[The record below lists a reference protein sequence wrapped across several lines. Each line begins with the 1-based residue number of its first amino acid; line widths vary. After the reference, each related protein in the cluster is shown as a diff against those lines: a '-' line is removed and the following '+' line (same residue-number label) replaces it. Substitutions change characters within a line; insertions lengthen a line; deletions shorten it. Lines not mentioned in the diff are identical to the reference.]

1 MEKLSTKQRFIK
13 VILDIIKVTL
23 DIIIT
28 ISLFLG
34 KIFVLQTLINWFLIP
49 IFSLQPIGFLTV
61 MGVNLIF
68 NLLRRL
74 PPYKDFKE
82 KSETMNEWILDLKN
96 YLFKLLFY
104 LFALGLG
111 YLIIN
116 L

>member
-1 MEKLSTKQRFIK
+1 MEKLSTKQRF
-13 VILDIIKVTL
+13 IKVTL

-28 ISLFLG
+28 ISLFLV

-74 PPYKDFKE
+74 SYKDFKE